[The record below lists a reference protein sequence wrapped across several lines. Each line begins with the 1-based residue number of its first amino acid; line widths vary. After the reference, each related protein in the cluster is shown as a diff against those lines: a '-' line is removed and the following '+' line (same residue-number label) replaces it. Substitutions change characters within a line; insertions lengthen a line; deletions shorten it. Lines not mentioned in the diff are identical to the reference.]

1 MDWISVFFNFFGR
14 NPPCRLVCFVKD
26 GRGGALHVS

>member
-1 MDWISVFFNFFGR
+1 MDKCFFNFFGR

-26 GRGGALHVS
+26 GRGGAQHVS